1 MSHRDDQTM
10 MQTAAALANLAVLV
24 YDKLLVLP
32 SAVADPGFARAKSF
46 LARAKAQNVD
56 EARRF
61 NAAAQQL
68 GGKAQDKPDP
78 VLEPATMRSL
88 EYVAD
93 LAGALAVASLVEMAS
108 AASCA
113 AFCST
118 LADTNA
124 LRSAAT
130 IAPVQASRVAV
141 LTVLR
146 GLAPDVT
153 IAVGTPPQ
161 LAQIPGA
168 VAVQASPVPFFS
180 TTAKRSPTEGSV
192 A

>member
-1 MSHRDDQTM
+1 

-32 SAVADPGFARAKSF
+32 AAVADPGMARAKSF

-56 EARRF
+56 EARNF
-61 NAAAQQL
+61 NAAALQL
-68 GGKAQDKPDP
+68 GGKAQEKPDP
-78 VLEPATMRSL
+78 VLAPSTLRALQYT
-88 EYVAD
+88 AD
-93 LAGALAVASLVEMAS
+93 LVGALTVASSIEMAS

-113 AFCST
+113 AFIST
-118 LADTNA
+118 LTDTKA
-124 LRSAAT
+124 LRAAAT
-130 IAPVQASRVAV
+130 IAPVQALRVAV
-141 LTVLR
+141 LTVLQR
-146 GLAPDVT
+146 LPPDVT
-153 IAVGTPPQ
+153 IAAGTPPE

-180 TTAKRSPTEGSV
+180 TTAKRSPTEGAV

>member
-1 MSHRDDQTM
+1 MSQRDDQMM
-10 MQTAAALANLAVLV
+10 MQTAASLANLAVLV
-24 YDKLLVLP
+24 YDRLLVLP
-32 SAVADPGFARAKSF
+32 AAVADPGFARAKSF
-46 LARAKAQNVD
+46 VARAKAQNVD

-61 NAAAQQL
+61 NAAAHQL
-68 GGKAQDKPDP
+68 GGKAQDKPDS

-93 LAGALAVASLVEMAS
+93 LAGALAVASSVEMAS

-141 LTVLR
+141 LTLLR
-146 GLAPDVT
+146 GLATDIT
-153 IAVGTPPQ
+153 IAVGTPPE

-168 VAVQASPVPFFS
+168 VAVRASPVPFFS
-180 TTAKRSPTEGSV
+180 STAKRSPSEGAV